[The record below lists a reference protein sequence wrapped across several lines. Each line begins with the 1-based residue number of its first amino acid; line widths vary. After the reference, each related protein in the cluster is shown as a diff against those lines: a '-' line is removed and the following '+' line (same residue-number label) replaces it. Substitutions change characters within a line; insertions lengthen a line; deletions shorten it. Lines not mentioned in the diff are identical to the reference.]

1 MQNQY
6 DDIVVGSGISGLT
19 MALFLARSNRR
30 VLLLEKAGQ
39 IGGSVARFRKNG
51 IPFDVGFHFTGGMQD
66 GGILHNILLLLGIR
80 DRFQPVFFSNEN
92 AASFLFE
99 DSGRNFEHPAGIDRI
114 KKRFKD
120 YVPGEVSA
128 IDRYFDRVVS
138 VCERTPSMNF
148 QATITAPPT
157 MDEDFVTLDDV
168 LTDLTRNAA
177 LRGLLS
183 GYTMLYGVRPNEVS
197 FANHSRMCQ
206 SFYESIATLVD
217 GGDAFVHAF
226 RGALQEAGVEVRCKT
241 FISELADIRD
251 QRAGRFILNTGE
263 EITAENCVLTIHP
276 KDIAALIPR
285 EHASRAFFSRVASF
299 EQSAGFFTVFATI
312 ADGREDPYPGQHIA
326 SLFPSTDCNLL
337 LDPAYRGD
345 PALVIIKTPD
355 AAAAGKKSIHVL
367 APSFLEHDAA
377 WKDTRVGRRPK
388 EYYEE
393 KERRTA
399 AIVERIHRRLP
410 GYQGRFTVVD
420 SASVLTYRDYLH
432 SPDGSAYGVK
442 QKIGQYNVVGK
453 LPVRNLYA
461 AGQSA
466 VLPGVIG
473 AMMSS
478 LIVGRTMVGK
488 DQYAALVSQGLCS

>member
-1 MQNQY
+1 MTKRY

-30 VLLLEKAGQ
+30 VLLLEKAAQ
-39 IGGSVARFRKNG
+39 IGGSVARFRRNG

-80 DRFQPVFFSNEN
+80 DRVQPVFFSNEN

-99 DSGRNFEHPAGIDRI
+99 DSGRTFEHPAGIDRI
-114 KKRFKD
+114 KRRFKD
-120 YVPGEVSA
+120 YFPGEASA

-157 MDEDFVTLDDV
+157 LDEDFVTLDDV
-168 LTDLTRNAA
+168 LTDLTQNEA

-183 GYTMLYGVRPNEVS
+183 GYTMLYGVRPKEVS

-206 SFYESIATLVD
+206 SFYESIATLVE
-217 GGDAFVHAF
+217 GGDAFVNAF
-226 RGALQEAGVEVRCKT
+226 RGALKEQGVEVRCKT
-241 FISELADIRD
+241 FITELADIKD
-251 QRAGRFILNTGE
+251 QRAGRFLLNTGE
-263 EITAENCVLTIHP
+263 EIVTENCVLTIHP
-276 KDIAALIPR
+276 KDIAALLPR
-285 EHASRAFFSRVASF
+285 EHVSRAFFSRVASF

-312 ADGREDPYPGQHIA
+312 AEGAADPYPDQAIV
-326 SLFPSTDCNLL
+326 SLFPSGDCNLL

-345 PALVIIKTPD
+345 PALVIIKTPEE
-355 AAAAGKKSIHVL
+355 ATGGKKSIHVL
-367 APSFLEHDAA
+367 APSFLEHDAR
-377 WKDTRVGRRPK
+377 WQDTRIGKRPP

-393 KERRTA
+393 KERRTR
-399 AIVERIHRRLP
+399 AIVERIQRWLP
-410 GYQGRFTVVD
+410 AYQGRLSVVD
-420 SASVLTYRDYLH
+420 SASVLTYRDYLN
-432 SPDGSAYGVK
+432 SPDGSAYGIK
-442 QKIGQYNVVGK
+442 QKIGQYNLVGK
-453 LPVRNLYA
+453 LPIRNLYA

-488 DQYAALVSQGLCS
+488 DQYSALVNQGLCS